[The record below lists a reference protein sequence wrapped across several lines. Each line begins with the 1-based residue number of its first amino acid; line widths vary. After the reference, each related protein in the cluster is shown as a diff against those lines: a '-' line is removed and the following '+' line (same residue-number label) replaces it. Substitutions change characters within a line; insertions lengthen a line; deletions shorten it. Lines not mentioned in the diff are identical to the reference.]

1 MQCWL
6 DLISDFIYLFF
17 YTFLVEWENCVF
29 PRFFARPVITTST
42 SGLFQPPQE
51 LLELQEES
59 SLRTMLCKMWPN
71 WEFTME
77 PLTSHFGTW
86 SKWEHWY
93 ALYCLQSSEKNTTS
107 AKSPLT
113 TVWLPRWLSS
123 DVMVVIALGNRSDRE
138 ASARLIHCKP
148 LVSWSYKV
156 IGLRQ

>member
-42 SGLFQPPQE
+42 SGSFQPPQE

-86 SKWEHWY
+86 SKWKHWH
-93 ALYCLQSSEKNTTS
+93 ALYCLQSSEKKYTLSQKPFDNCLTPQMTFFRCYGRDRAGKQIRQRGIGS
-107 AKSPLT
+107 AYPLQA
-113 TVWLPRWLSS
+113 PCF
-123 DVMVVIALGNRSDRE
+123 
-138 ASARLIHCKP
+138 LI
-148 LVSWSYKV
+148 
-156 IGLRQ
+156 I

>member
-42 SGLFQPPQE
+42 SGSFQPPQE

-86 SKWEHWY
+86 SKWKHWH
-93 ALYCLQSSEKNTTS
+93 ALYCLQSSEKKIHPQPK
-107 AKSPLT
+107 ALWQLFDSPDDFLQML
-113 TVWLPRWLSS
+113 W
-123 DVMVVIALGNRSDRE
+123 
-138 ASARLIHCKP
+138 
-148 LVSWSYKV
+148 SWSRWETDPTERHRL
-156 IGLRQ
+156 GLSTASLLFPDHIKW